1 MFMCKVPSVMAM
13 DNQIKRFFASPSF
26 GVVGASRD
34 REKYGNKVL
43 RAYLK
48 HGLTAYPIHPKEKE
62 IEGLP
67 SLASVVDLPPETKS
81 ISIITP
87 PAVTDHVVEDAI
99 KKGIQNIWM
108 QPGAESPIAI
118 EMCTKHGVSVIAD
131 GSCVMVVLA
140 QREEVILAQRGR
152 A

>member
-1 MFMCKVPSVMAM
+1 MAT
-13 DNQIKRFFASPSF
+13 DDQISRFFTSPSF

-48 HGLTAYPIHPKEKE
+48 HGLVAYPIHPKEKE

-67 SLASVVDLPPETKS
+67 SLASVVDLPPKTKS

-87 PAVTDHVVEDAI
+87 PTVTNRIAEEAI
-99 KKGIQNIWM
+99 EKGIQNIWM
-108 QPGAESPIAI
+108 QPGAESPTAI
-118 EMCTKHGVSVIAD
+118 EMCTKHGVNVIAD
-131 GSCVMVVLA
+131 GTCVLVVLA
-140 QREEVILAQRGR
+140 QREYVVGKNK
-152 A
+152 